1 MDGKLHM
8 LFPSFFI
15 HLTKKRLLSS
25 AKISKQD
32 IGQYGEQIAACYLY
46 REKYRI
52 VAQNYR
58 IKRWGEADII
68 AVFDDQLVIIEV
80 KTRIGV
86 QKTDPTTSIHQS
98 KISALQ
104 RCGYSFSREHPE
116 LPDSIR
122 IDVIIVLLTKDF
134 ESKSLD
140 HYENIHNSLGNY
152 SRRL

>member
-68 AVFDDQLVIIEV
+68 AVYDEQVIVVEV
-80 KTRIGV
+80 KTRVGT
-86 QKTDPTTSIHQS
+86 QKTDPTTAIHQS
-98 KISALQ
+98 KINALQ
-104 RCGYSFSREHPE
+104 RCGYAFLNEHPE

-122 IDVIIVLLTKDF
+122 IDVLTILLNNQF
-134 ESKSLD
+134 ECISID
-140 HYENIHNSLGNY
+140 HYENIHSSLGDY